1 MNYKRL
7 NKNARRE
14 ALNNEIPFSYYKREG
29 AVRNTQAICEA
40 IASNRK
46 FSFIKLN

>member
-7 NKNARRE
+7 NRAARRE
-14 ALNNEIPFSYYKREG
+14 ALKNDVLFTYYKREG
-29 AVRNTQAICEA
+29 SLTNTSAICEA

-46 FSFIKLN
+46 FSFII